1 MVSYWRGE
9 IRRSNAVGFPCFQ
22 QGRKILA
29 GWELDNDSRDG
40 TSFLGAKAADWA
52 AEKMTSLRELCQ
64 WMRSPLPLQPTW
76 WSPKP
81 SVTTCQTGQVD
92 PSWHIWTPSCRNNQK
107 SWCWICRPRALEGT
121 TFSQLPYIGLL
132 FTLSNLQHFPWW
144 IITTILSVTVY
155 DPDIKQCL
163 SLRQPHT
170 SNLSNM

>member
-9 IRRSNAVGFPCFQ
+9 IRRSNAVGFPRFQ

-29 GWELDNDSRDG
+29 GWELDDDTKDG

-64 WMRSPLPLQPTW
+64 WMITW

-92 PSWHIWTPSCRNNQK
+92 PSWHIWTPSHRNNQK

-121 TFSQLPYIGLL
+121 TFSQSPYIVLL
-132 FTLSNLQHFPWW
+132 FTLSNSQHQFWYWPPSW
-144 IITTILSVTVY
+144 LV
-155 DPDIKQCL
+155 
-163 SLRQPHT
+163 HT
-170 SNLSNM
+170 SFDSSVWCVVIQLFSR